1 MDIFKALRLYV
12 IPDRTLG
19 AASNQAHKAKTSV
32 EELIAQTRAT
42 LEGGATAI
50 QLRDKT
56 LEGKDLLTAARAM
69 NQLCRQHGAM
79 FIVND
84 RLDIALLCG
93 AHGLHVGQGDLPLP
107 EVRKLCPP
115 GFIVGVS
122 VQTKEAAALAHEQG
136 ADYLGIGA
144 VFPTSTKEAATLGPK
159 GVKQLAASTPLPAVA
174 IGGITLENI
183 DEIKSIGVA
192 GIAVVSAIIGAPN
205 ITAETKKFWQALT
218 R

>member
-1 MDIFKALRLYV
+1 MNIFKALRLYV

-19 AASNQAHKAKTSV
+19 AASIQTPQTAV
-32 EELIAQTRAT
+32 EKLIAQTRAT

-56 LEGKDLLTAARAM
+56 LEGKDLLAAARAM

-93 AHGLHVGQGDLPLP
+93 AHGLHVGQGDLPVP

-122 VQTKEAAALAHEQG
+122 AQTKKEAMLAHEQG

-144 VFPTSTKEAATLGPK
+144 VFPTSTKEATALGPK
-159 GVKQLAASTPLPAVA
+159 GVAKVAASTPLPAVA
-174 IGGITLENI
+174 IGGVSLENI
-183 DEIKSIGVA
+183 TAIKQTGVA
-192 GIAVVSAIIGAPN
+192 GVALVSAIVAAPD
-205 ITAETKKFWQALT
+205 ITAETRKFWQALT
-218 R
+218 C